1 MDADVSD
8 NAKPLL
14 GLGCPL
20 CELAG
25 RMRKAAADLEFE
37 EAARLRDAIKR
48 LKMLDPEF
56 ANEALTPEGKQLDR
70 NASKLARAGAAEWYR
85 RGDGESAACRS
96 ESHFYSWD
104 EAAAKGVEVARP
116 REPDPNSRR
125 PYRCD
130 PSPRTATVCC
140 IWRITCSP

>member
-1 MDADVSD
+1 MLRLYDRDRGGLAKAAELGADAGRDRVTVDADVSD

-85 RGDGESAACRS
+85 RGDGESAACR
-96 ESHFYSWD
+96 
-104 EAAAKGVEVARP
+104 
-116 REPDPNSRR
+116 
-125 PYRCD
+125 
-130 PSPRTATVCC
+130 
-140 IWRITCSP
+140 